1 MISLTIPA
9 SKHFEILLSNV
20 DVHISFLIFL
30 PPPLLPVLV
39 SLPQT
44 HTHKHVHTLPP
55 LLTHSLSP
63 LRSHRY
69 VTTLVETIQYYS
81 GHFHQQEEQLARHV
95 QSWALQ
101 CDERIKHSLDKLHTV
116 KKAVAQ
122 RHTGTKAGGEVS
134 TVSCITCSIATLH
147 RLMSCH
153 VLSWTI
159 YMPYPAIMFTKHH
172 LSCMAL
178 INALMQLD

>member
-1 MISLTIPA
+1 MSTILIYILSLSCRP
-9 SKHFEILLSNV
+9 FLVLS
-20 DVHISFLIFL
+20 
-30 PPPLLPVLV
+30 VLV

-44 HTHKHVHTLPP
+44 HTCIHS
-55 LLTHSLSP
+55 LTHNLLCDPYSLTIS
-63 LRSHRY
+63 LTTHRY

-122 RHTGTKAGGEVS
+122 RQSGTIVGGEVS
-134 TVSCITCSIATLH
+134 AVSCRTCSIATVLH
-147 RLMSCH
+147 L
-153 VLSWTI
+153 LSWTL
-159 YMPYPAIMFTKHH
+159 YMPYPFIHS
-172 LSCMAL
+172 LSMIIHTWHSSAR
-178 INALMQLD
+178 